1 MGSTA
6 YLAFQQ
12 SVDSDG
18 PESVGGGGG
27 GGVAAAAAAAA
38 ATEAYIP
45 YSYQA
50 F

>member
-38 ATEAYIP
+38 TEAYIP